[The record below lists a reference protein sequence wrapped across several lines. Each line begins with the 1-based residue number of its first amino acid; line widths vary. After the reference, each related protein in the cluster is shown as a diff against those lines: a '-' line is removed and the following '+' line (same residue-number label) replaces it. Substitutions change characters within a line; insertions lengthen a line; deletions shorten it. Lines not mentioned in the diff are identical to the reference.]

1 VRGWPHVAGRASII
15 PVTCAGLVLTGG
27 SSRRLG
33 FDKAVVRI
41 GEETLA
47 TRAARVLGVVCSP
60 LIEVGPGHTGLRAV
74 REVPPGSGPLTALV
88 AGADALGAA
97 SIVLLGCDLVRVE
110 SGMLGL
116 LAAWDGAPTVVPFV
130 AGQPQLVCARYG
142 PDALAEA
149 RELVATGER
158 SLRALVA
165 AVDVDLVTEERWR
178 MVADVDAFVDLDTP
192 EDLAR
197 LGLRAP
203 G

>member
-1 VRGWPHVAGRASII
+1 
-15 PVTCAGLVLTGG
+15 VTCAGLVLTGG

-33 FDKAVVRI
+33 FDKAAVRI
-41 GEETLA
+41 GDETLA
-47 TRAARVLGVVCSP
+47 ARAARVLAVVCSP

-74 REVPPGSGPLTALV
+74 REVPPGSGPLAALV

-116 LAAWDGAPTVVPFV
+116 LAAWDGAPTVVPLV

-142 PDALAEA
+142 PDALAAA

-158 SLRALVA
+158 SLRALLA

-178 MVADVDAFVDLDTP
+178 VVADVDAFVDLDTP